1 MIENIIEQIKTSEE
15 KAKEIIESSKN
26 EASGLL
32 EKAYK
37 DSDATIKE
45 SEVHIKE
52 MVLQAR
58 GKAAGDASIE
68 MERLNQEFEEKI
80 KKLINDSA
88 AKKEEA
94 INKIINRILK

>member
-15 KAKEIIESSKN
+15 KAREVIESSKN

-37 DSDATIKE
+37 DSDSIIKE

-58 GKAAGDASIE
+58 EKAAENASIE
-68 MERLNQEFEEKI
+68 MERLNKGFEEKI